1 MPVAVILVA
10 VDDPSVQ
17 AVAADDLARRF
28 TPDYEVL
35 GGSSSWVRDQL
46 DALADAGR
54 DVALVLAA
62 TDLPEAGIG
71 GVELLADVRRRHPL
85 ARRLLLVDRGRWRGH
100 PVREAMILGQVDSYV
115 FVPWAQ
121 RERWLYLPVTEALA
135 DWERGQP
142 TEHVAAT
149 MVGEPDSRRAYEL
162 RDIFSRA
169 AIPFE
174 FLDWESDEGAAV
186 LAEHGGS
193 RPDLPLLLMHPNAV
207 LTNPDDVEI
216 VEQLGFVSA
225 PPAGEC
231 DVAII
236 GAGPSGMSAAVYATS
251 EGLRTVMVTPG
262 VPGGQA
268 GTSSMIR
275 NYLGFP
281 RGLAGSE
288 LTNRAVEQAW
298 LFGTEMVLADQAVEL
313 SADGPHRVVTT
324 RRGRLRARAVVIATG
339 VDWRRLEVP
348 ALEAF
353 FGVGVFYGAAI
364 SEAEAMSGRQVVVVG
379 GGNSAGQAAI
389 HLAKRAAGVTIA
401 VRGPSL
407 AETMSD
413 YLIREIAASPRIT
426 LRRNTEVVDAAGRGR
441 LESLVLRDNV
451 TGSAETFAADALFV
465 MIGAEPRT
473 DWLDG
478 VVARDPAG
486 YLLTGSDIPADAWSL
501 DRPPAFLET
510 SLPGVFAVG
519 DVQHGSTKRVA
530 TSVGSGAMAIRLV
543 HQYLAD
549 LPESSS
555 PT

>member
-1 MPVAVILVA
+1 MAVAVILVA
-10 VDDPSVQ
+10 VDDPSVR
-17 AVAADDLARRF
+17 AALADDLGHRF
-28 TPDYEVL
+28 TPDYDVL
-35 GGSSSWVRDQL
+35 EGSSSWARDQL

-54 DVALVLAA
+54 NVALVLAA
-62 TDLPEAGIG
+62 TDLPEAGMG
-71 GVELLADVRRRHPL
+71 GVDLLADVRRRHSQ
-85 ARRLLLVDRGRWRGH
+85 ARRLLLVDRARWRGH
-100 PVREAMILGQVDSYV
+100 PVREAMVLGHVDSYV

-121 RERWLYLPVTEALA
+121 REPWLYLPVTEALA

-142 TEHVAAT
+142 AEQVAVT
-149 MVGEPDSRRAYEL
+149 IVGEPESRRAYEL

-169 AIPFE
+169 AIPYE
-174 FLDWESDEGAAV
+174 LLDWESDEGAAV

-193 RPDLPLLLMHPNAV
+193 QSDLPLLLMHPGSV
-207 LTNPDDVEI
+207 LTAPDDVEI
-216 VEQLGFVSA
+216 VEHLGFVSA
-225 PPAGEC
+225 PPEGEC
-231 DVAII
+231 DVAVV

-298 LFGTEMVLADQAVEL
+298 LFGAEMVLADEAVGL
-313 SADGPHRVVTT
+313 AADGQYRLVTT
-324 RRGRLRARAVVIATG
+324 RRGRLRARAVVLATG

-348 ALEAF
+348 SLEAF
-353 FGVGVFYGAAI
+353 FGVGVFYGAAV
-364 SEAEAMSGRQVVVVG
+364 SEAEAMTGRQVVVVG

-389 HLAKRAAGVTIA
+389 HLAKRASNVTIA
-401 VRGPSL
+401 VRGPSQ

-413 YLIREIAASPRIT
+413 YLVREIDASPRIT
-426 LRRNTEVVDAAGRGR
+426 LRRNTEVVGADGRGR
-441 LESLVLRDNV
+441 LESLVLRDNL
-451 TGSAETFAADALFV
+451 TGSTEAFTADALFV

-486 YLLTGSDIPADAWSL
+486 YVLTGADIPPEAWPL
-501 DRPPAFLET
+501 ERPPAFLET

-530 TSVGSGAMAIRLV
+530 TAVGSGAMAIRLV

-549 LPESSS
+549 LPVDAV
-555 PT
+555 PG